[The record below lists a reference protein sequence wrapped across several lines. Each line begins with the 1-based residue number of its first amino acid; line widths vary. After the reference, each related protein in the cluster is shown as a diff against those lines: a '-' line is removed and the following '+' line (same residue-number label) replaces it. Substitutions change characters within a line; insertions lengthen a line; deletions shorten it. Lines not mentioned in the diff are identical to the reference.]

1 MDLVPKLY
9 WMLVE
14 FVKEII
20 QHASS
25 LKANT

>member
-20 QHASS
+20 QRANS